1 MSGCFLISTPKYQ
14 KIIIVCLFLFISILM
29 FGRAFAHGGGTEQIT
44 LEKNGPY
51 QITVWS
57 ESGSGDL
64 HFTVSVSDLSNRFI
78 LDADVLIDVVAL
90 DAGGSKL
97 TKEAT
102 TIQSANK
109 FHYETD
115 FSAIKPGN
123 YLITVTVNGDE
134 GKGVIG
140 FEMEYIYR
148 RHISWGNLVFLLSII
163 VLGLFGFLYRSK
175 T

>member
-1 MSGCFLISTPKYQ
+1 MSGRFLIGTPKYQ
-14 KIIIVCLFLFISILM
+14 KIITVCLFLFISILL
-29 FGRAFAHGGGTEQIT
+29 FGRAFAHGGGNEQIT

-64 HFTVSVSDLSNRFI
+64 HFTISVSDLSNRFI

-90 DAGGSKL
+90 DAGRFKL

-102 TIQSANK
+102 TTQSANK

-115 FSAIKPGN
+115 FSAMKPGN
-123 YLITVTVNGDE
+123 YLITVTVNGYE
-134 GKGVIG
+134 GKGVTG
-140 FEMEYIYR
+140 FEMEHIYR
-148 RHISWGNLVFLLSII
+148 RDIPWGNLVFLLSII
-163 VLGLFGFLYRSK
+163 VLGLFSFLYRSK
-175 T
+175 I